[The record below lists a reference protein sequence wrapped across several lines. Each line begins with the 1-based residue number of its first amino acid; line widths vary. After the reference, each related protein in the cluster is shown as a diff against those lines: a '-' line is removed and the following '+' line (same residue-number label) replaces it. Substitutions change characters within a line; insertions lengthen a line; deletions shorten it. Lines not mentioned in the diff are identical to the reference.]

1 MGISMVDGLRIRC
14 GCEESRLVGAYTK
27 YARICCA
34 VCHLE
39 NTQHGEINE

>member
-34 VCHLE
+34 VGYLK
-39 NTQHGEINE
+39 NTRRGKIK